1 MNPFEELRRD
11 VLGAIEACQ
20 AAGELPKDLPLAGIV
35 VEPPRDA
42 AYGDAATNAA
52 MLLARSARRPP
63 VQIAEALAARLR
75 ALDKVETAEVAKPGF
90 VNLRLVDDFWRDQ
103 VRGALDAGPNYGAAD
118 LGRGLP
124 VNVEYCSANPTGP
137 LHIGHARG
145 TIFGDALASLL
156 ATMGYAVTRE
166 YYINDGGAQVDHVAR
181 SVHYRYLQAL
191 GAAPAGDPPAGLYPG
206 QYLVPLGHEIARE
219 DGERWRDAP
228 ESAWLPEF
236 RTRTVDA
243 MMALIRDDLEAL
255 GVRHDVFT
263 SEAAMIRQGRIEQA
277 LADLEKDG
285 LIYLGTLPPPKGK
298 PSEDWEPVE
307 QPLFRATA
315 FGDDVDRPLRRRGGG
330 WTYFAADLAYHMDK
344 YRRALGERPVP
355 EADGAV
361 AVELINVLGA
371 DHGGYVKRMQAAVR
385 ALSRDHARL
394 DVKLCQ
400 LVNLLDSGQPIRMSK
415 RAGRIVTLR
424 DVIDEVGKDVVRF
437 IMLTRKN
444 DAPLDFDLA
453 KVTEQ
458 SRDNPVF
465 YVQYAHARICSVQRN
480 AKAEGFE
487 AAPAALADAPLAGL
501 ADPGE
506 LALIRQIALWPRTL
520 EAAATSHEPHRIA
533 FFLYDLAASFHAL
546 WNQGKERPEVRFL
559 RADQPALT
567 RARLAMIGAVQ
578 VVLAN
583 GLGLIGVTPA
593 EEML

>member
-11 VLGAIEACQ
+11 VLDAIAACQ
-20 AAGELPKDLPLAGIV
+20 AAGELPPDLPTAGIV
-35 VEPPRDA
+35 VEPPRDPA
-42 AYGDAATNAA
+42 HGDAATNAA
-52 MLLARSARRPP
+52 MLLARAARRPP
-63 VQIAEALAARLR
+63 VQIAEMLAARLR
-75 ALDKVETAEVAKPGF
+75 ALEKVGAVEVAKPGF
-90 VNLRLVDDFWRDQ
+90 VNLRLVDDFWRGQ
-103 VRGALDAGPNYGAAD
+103 VRVALEAGSDYGATD

-145 TIFGDALASLL
+145 TIFGDALANLL
-156 ATMGYAVTRE
+156 ARMGYAVTRE
-166 YYINDGGAQVDHVAR
+166 YYINDGGAQIDHVAR
-181 SVHYRYLQAL
+181 SVHYRYLEAL
-191 GAAPAGDPPAGLYPG
+191 GAAPAGAPPGGLYPG
-206 QYLVPLGHEIARE
+206 AYLIPVGARIARE
-219 DGERWRDAP
+219 DGDRWRAAP
-228 ESAWLPEF
+228 EEAWLPTF
-236 RTRTVDA
+236 RIRTVDA

-263 SEAAMIRQGRIEQA
+263 SEAAMIGAGRIEEA
-277 LADLEKDG
+277 LGQLESDG
-285 LIYLGTLPPPKGK
+285 LTYVGVLPPPKGK
-298 PSEDWEPVE
+298 PSEDWEPTE
-307 QPLFRATA
+307 QLLFRASA
-315 FGDDVDRPLRRRGGG
+315 FGDDVDRPLRRRGGE

-344 YRRALGERPVP
+344 YRRAQGDRPPDDGE
-355 EADGAV
+355 AAI
-361 AVELINVLGA
+361 ELIDVWGA

-385 ALSRDHARL
+385 ALSRERAKL

-400 LVNLLDSGQPIRMSK
+400 LVNLLDAGQPIKMSK
-415 RAGRIVTLR
+415 RAGHIVTLR
-424 DVIDEVGKDVVRF
+424 DVIDEVGRDVVRF

-480 AKAEGFE
+480 ARAEGFE
-487 AAPAALADAPLAGL
+487 VTPSVLADAPLAGL
-501 ADPGE
+501 GDPGE
-506 LALIRQIALWPRTL
+506 LALMRQIAAWPRTL
-520 EAAATSHEPHRIA
+520 EAAAASHEPHRIA

-559 RADQPALT
+559 RVDQPALT

-578 VVLAN
+578 VVLAS